1 MNVEL
6 WINWKNYHAQRASN
20 KNHKKL
26 NSEPKVDEVNAESFI
41 VHKFLL
47 PYHSPI
53 NNLPQPGKA
62 L

>member
-1 MNVEL
+1 M
-6 WINWKNYHAQRASN
+6 Q
-20 KNHKKL
+20 KKY
-26 NSEPKVDEVNAESFI
+26 SPSPRSTKPKVDEVNAESFI

-53 NNLPQPGKA
+53 NNSPSLEKA